1 MKVYRFG
8 VAAIMIAAM
17 ATSVAQAAPIESI
30 TANVM
35 GEGTPLP
42 PVLAKRMQ
50 AAVQTAAEHIY
61 VGKDTAE
68 VTASAEAYRR
78 VTADIINRI
87 LYGYTV
93 DGLTITPG
101 TNGQLNV
108 TVKPY
113 GQVVQQVE
121 LEIDYGNLS
130 PQAREMV
137 DTDLGS
143 VRSRI
148 EQTVVGA
155 PLDSV
160 DWVTSIASRT
170 VRDDLADV
178 LPEFVPQISITP
190 GPVTKVKLY
199 LIPQGPVIR
208 QGSSEIESSTLP
220 GILFLTTKQTF
231 DTYMVGWEGVPIA
244 FVTRHERDVLASV
257 SNQLAKSRAVS
268 RFGLVMTPD
277 LLLGTEAVLRIKVD
291 SSKYILRGDGY
302 LDMGHTDR
310 NVGFKAFT
318 GVRQGRGEVY
328 LETVFYPDTYKWEF
342 MPSYAYRVAPYTTLG
357 YQYNVS
363 DHFNRTWIRQDL
375 GERFHVRAQRD
386 WDVKRN
392 EFGLAYDVHSYLTL
406 EYVVDDDNQWLR
418 LIGHL

>member
-1 MKVYRFG
+1 MV
-8 VAAIMIAAM
+8 AAM
-17 ATSVAQAAPIESI
+17 ATSAVQAAPIESI
-30 TANVM
+30 TATVT

-50 AAVQTAAEHIY
+50 AAVQTAADHIY

-68 VTASAEAYRR
+68 VAASTDAYRR

-93 DGLTITPG
+93 DGMTITPG
-101 TNGQLNV
+101 VNGQLAV

-113 GQVVQQVE
+113 GPVVQQVD
-121 LEIDYGNLS
+121 LHIDYGNLS
-130 PQAREMV
+130 PEARRMV
-137 DTDLGS
+137 DSDLGS

-160 DWVTSIASRT
+160 DWVTAIASRT

-178 LPEFVPQISITP
+178 LPEFVPQIFITP
-190 GPVTKVKLY
+190 GAVTKVNLY
-199 LIPQGPVIR
+199 LIPQGTVIR

-220 GILFLTTKQTF
+220 GILFLSTKQSF
-231 DTYMVGWEGVPIA
+231 DSYMASWEGVPVA
-244 FVTRHERDVLASV
+244 FVARHERDILASV
-257 SNQLAKSRAVS
+257 SDQLAKSRAVS

-277 LLLGTEAVLRIKVD
+277 LLLGTDAVLRIKVD

-310 NVGFKAFT
+310 NVGFKAYT
-318 GVRQGRGEVY
+318 GVRQGRGELY
-328 LETVFYPDTYKWEF
+328 LETVFYPQTYKWEF
-342 MPSYAYRVAPYTTLG
+342 LPSYSYRVAPYTTLG

-375 GERFHVRAQRD
+375 GERFHLRAQRD
-386 WDVKRN
+386 WDIKHN

-406 EYVVDDDNQWLR
+406 EFVVDDDNQWLR